1 MKFDELNDDT
11 YILFAIKHYEN
22 PHCVTR
28 EDFDE
33 DLKRFKYLKRLL
45 KRYVR
50 RGPLRIH
57 LVINH
62 IIILYNVFGEA
73 ATPLLFFKLEREY
86 WSLIKT
92 LLIYLNKYPV
102 GMLPD
107 LETDPDLEDELNELW
122 TTVDFGD
129 DDDNDDCDSGFVN
142 GIGGPDIDSHN
153 YGAD

>member
-28 EDFDE
+28 DDFDE
-33 DLKRFKYLKRLL
+33 DIKRFKYLKRLL

-107 LETDPDLEDELNELW
+107 LETDPDLEEELKQ
-122 TTVDFGD
+122 V
-129 DDDNDDCDSGFVN
+129 
-142 GIGGPDIDSHN
+142 
-153 YGAD
+153 